1 MTLAPDT
8 PRTGRSGSA
17 GLFADLVRVVRD
29 HVVRAARGPAVAEP
43 APTPES
49 ALLAAMCHDMRSP
62 LASLE
67 ALLGALY
74 RATPDTTSPDTT
86 APDPTAPDRTP
97 PDGTSPDRAE
107 VLDLARAQAAHLV
120 SMLRTADAS
129 GGATRRGTGGR
140 VLGDV
145 VRASVAASGLPAD
158 RLTLAVQ
165 DRAHDVAVGDA
176 RVQRILTNLL
186 ENAHR
191 HGDGAPVLLCATCRG
206 RWVRLSLTQDV
217 AHPHRVVQ
225 YLRRDAPPVDLTGL
239 GLWSVQ
245 RHAHDLGGSV
255 VWAVTDAGLTLRV
268 DLPDR

>member
-8 PRTGRSGSA
+8 PRTGRSGSV
-17 GLFADLVRVVRD
+17 GLFTDLVRVVRD
-29 HVVRAARGPAVAEP
+29 HVVRAARGPAVEESP
-43 APTPES
+43 PTPEG

-67 ALLGALY
+67 ALLGTL
-74 RATPDTTSPDTT
+74 
-86 APDPTAPDRTP
+86 DRTP
-97 PDGTSPDRAE
+97 AAPAE
-107 VLDLARAQAAHLV
+107 VLQLARAQTAHLS

-129 GGATRRGTGGR
+129 GGAARRAPGGR
-140 VLGDV
+140 LLGDV
-145 VRASVAASGLPAD
+145 VRASVAASGLPAGQ
-158 RLTLAVQ
+158 LTLGVQ
-165 DRAHDVAVGDA
+165 DRATDVRVGDA

-191 HGDGAPVLLCATCRG
+191 HGDGAPVLLVVTCRG
-206 RWVRLSLTQDV
+206 RWVRLALTQDV
-217 AHPHRVVQ
+217 AHPDRVVQ

-255 VWAVTDAGLTLRV
+255 GWAVTDAGLTLRV
-268 DLPDR
+268 ELPDR

>member
-1 MTLAPDT
+1 VTLAPDT
-8 PRTGRSGSA
+8 PRTQRPSG
-17 GLFADLVRVVRD
+17 LLPDLVRVVRD

-74 RATPDTTSPDTT
+74 RTSPDRTSSDPT
-86 APDPTAPDRTP
+86 SSDPTAPDRTA
-97 PDGTSPDRAE
+97 PDRTSTDRAE

>member
-8 PRTGRSGSA
+8 PRTGRSGSV
-17 GLFADLVRVVRD
+17 GLFTDLARVVRD
-29 HVVRAARGPAVAEP
+29 HVVRATRRPAVEDP
-43 APTPES
+43 APTPEG

-67 ALLGALY
+67 ALLGTLD
-74 RATPDTTSPDTT
+74 RT
-86 APDPTAPDRTP
+86 PTAP
-97 PDGTSPDRAE
+97 AE
-107 VLDLARAQAAHLV
+107 VLDLARAQTAHLV

-140 VLGDV
+140 LLGDV

-217 AHPHRVVQ
+217 ASPHRVVQ